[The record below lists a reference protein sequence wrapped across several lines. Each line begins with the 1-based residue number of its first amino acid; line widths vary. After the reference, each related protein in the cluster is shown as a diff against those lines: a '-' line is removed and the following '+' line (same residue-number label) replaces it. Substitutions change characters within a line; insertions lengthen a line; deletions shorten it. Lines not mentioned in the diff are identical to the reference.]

1 MNIIN
6 ILKKIIFLVFGLSY
20 ILHFGSELI
29 LTQLAYSIFDID
41 LLGNLTLEVNDIEA
55 FITIKN
61 FAMLSIYKFIFI
73 LSSIIFGGIWF
84 FISDISLKK
93 STYDFIIFI
102 FITISI
108 ITILPIYFIEV
119 RLSMAIFMDG
129 VNQFNDGSI
138 NAFFIERF
146 KSPLYSILSGFSFL
160 ATITSISTYLIKD
173 RNRNLK
179 N

>member
-6 ILKKIIFLVFGLSY
+6 LLKKIIFLLFGFSY
-20 ILHFGSELI
+20 MLHFGSELI
-29 LTQLAYSIFDID
+29 LTQLAYSIFNID
-41 LLGNLTLEVNDIEA
+41 LLGNLTLEVNEIEA

-73 LSSIIFGGIWF
+73 SSSIVFGAIWF

-93 STYDFIIFI
+93 STYDFIIFVFVI
-102 FITISI
+102 ISI
-108 ITILPIYFIEV
+108 LTILPIYFIEI

-129 VNQFNDGSI
+129 VNQFNDGSV

-160 ATITSISTYLIKD
+160 ATITSISTYLLK
-173 RNRNLK
+173 NRNINK
-179 N
+179 